1 MAIRKREA
9 WIARHYGDG
18 TQFNGDDPPSP
29 NISSIAGII
38 AQIKWLAV
46 GGLGES
52 RMKEIINEV
61 KKKQTK
67 EKARRDLWSMWIK
80 TYHEKAE
87 KDIRLASSAYLRG
100 AAKRYSERA
109 EKNVTPSKIKGV
121 IDFASL
127 FETAQEVNL
136 VAQIIGSK
144 WRKWFFV
151 TGRDALRSI
160 LQTAGVPFEEISLND
175 KLASEYINTMA
186 RTIVRTQETAITS
199 IIDNGLMEGLAIEE
213 IAKNIQ
219 GATAFDMSRSRMIA
233 RTESTRAANSG
244 TLQAYQDAQTYGI
257 KMQKEW
263 LSARDDVVRDTHE
276 RLDGQRVGVN
286 EMFVSNDGYEAEYPG
301 NFGEPS
307 EDINC
312 RCTIIPIIE

>member
-1 MAIRKREA
+1 
-9 WIARHYGDG
+9 
-18 TQFNGDDPPSP
+18 
-29 NISSIAGII
+29 
-38 AQIKWLAV
+38 
-46 GGLGES
+46 
-52 RMKEIINEV
+52 
-61 KKKQTK
+61 
-67 EKARRDLWSMWIK
+67 
-80 TYHEKAE
+80 
-87 KDIRLASSAYLRG
+87 
-100 AAKRYSERA
+100 
-109 EKNVTPSKIKGV
+109 
-121 IDFASL
+121 
-127 FETAQEVNL
+127 
-136 VAQIIGSK
+136 
-144 WRKWFFV
+144 
-151 TGRDALRSI
+151 
-160 LQTAGVPFEEISLND
+160 
-175 KLASEYINTMA
+175 MA